1 MKTRLINLWE
11 KLRSSYWFLPSV
23 MALGAI
29 GCALGL
35 GVLDHT
41 WHGELNRLL
50 AWLPGIEAKG
60 ARAFLSTVA
69 GATITVTGVV
79 FSVTIVALSLASQQ
93 FGPRLLDSF
102 MRDRGNQAV
111 FGSFIGTYLYCL
123 WVLREIRG
131 TGTGGFV
138 PHLSL
143 LLAFCLALFSVA
155 VLIFFIH
162 HVAES
167 IQAMTVIAN
176 VSTEL
181 QQAIRRQFPTPA
193 DRRTGAW
200 SSSVTDE
207 KIPADSEPGALPVA
221 SQASGYLQAVDETG
235 LLDLAARHDLVLR
248 LAVRPGDFI
257 ARGVPLG
264 WAWPRAHAEAEGVL
278 EALHGCFIIGAK
290 RSAEQ
295 DIEHLLNQLT
305 EVAVRALSPGVND
318 PFTAINCIDYLGAA
332 FCELAGR
339 AFPGPERRGE
349 DDRLRLV
356 VRPRT
361 FANLLD
367 SAFDLLRQHGRRSAA
382 VTLRL
387 LETLAVIVSRT
398 TSEEQRRALLR
409 QAGMVERGSRDG
421 LPEAADREAA
431 HRRYLEIFQA
441 VEKHCG
447 LAGDL

>member
-1 MKTRLINLWE
+1 MKTRLLNLWE

-29 GCALGL
+29 ACALFLGL
-35 GVLDHT
+35 LDRT
-41 WHGELNRLL
+41 WNAGLSEAFAL
-50 AWLPGIEAKG
+50 LPGNEPEG

-93 FGPRLLDSF
+93 FGPRLLASF

-123 WVLREIRG
+123 LVLRAIRG
-131 TGTGGFV
+131 TGASGFV

-143 LLAFCLALFSVA
+143 LLAFFLALFSVA
-155 VLIFFIH
+155 VLIYFIH

-176 VSTEL
+176 VSVDL
-181 QQAIRRQFPTPA
+181 HQAIRRQFPLPAAAIPGAWEPA
-193 DRRTGAW
+193 DGGLPEGFER
-200 SSSVTDE
+200 E
-207 KIPADSEPGALPVA
+207 ALPVA
-221 SQASGYLQAVDETG
+221 APASGYVQAVDEAG
-235 LLDLAARHDLVLR
+235 LLAHAARHDLL
-248 LAVRPGDFI
+248 LQFQARPGDFVVH
-257 ARGVPLG
+257 GTPLG
-264 WAWPRAHAEAEGVL
+264 RAWPRDAAAVVIEELRG
-278 EALHGCFIIGAK
+278 GFIIGAK

-318 PFTAINCIDYLGAA
+318 PYTAINCVDYLGAA

-339 AFPGPERRGE
+339 SFPTPERR
-349 DDRLRLV
+349 DDDGRLRLLL
-356 VRPRT
+356 RPPS
-361 FANLLD
+361 FAGLLD
-367 SAFDLLRQHGRRSAA
+367 AAFDLLRQHGRTSAA

-387 LETLAVIVSRT
+387 LETLAVIAGCT
-398 TSEEQRRALLR
+398 TGEEQRRALLR
-409 QAGMVERGSRDG
+409 QAGMIEQGSHEG
-421 LPEAADREAA
+421 LPEAADRQLA
-431 HRRYLEIFQA
+431 HQRYLEIFA
-441 VEKHCG
+441 VIEAHCG